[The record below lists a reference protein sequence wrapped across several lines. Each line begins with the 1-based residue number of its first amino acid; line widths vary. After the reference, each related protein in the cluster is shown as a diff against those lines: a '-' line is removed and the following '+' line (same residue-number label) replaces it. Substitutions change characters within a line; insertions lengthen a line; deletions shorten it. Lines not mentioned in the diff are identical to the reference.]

1 MQMSPQPEISVVTTL
16 YRSAAYVEEF
26 HQRISAAVQKITPD
40 YEIIFVNDGSPD
52 DSLARVLKIREQ
64 DNKVMAIDL
73 SRNFGHHK
81 ALMTGLEHA
90 SGKKVFLIDVDLE
103 EAPEL
108 LNEFHNE
115 LQKDAALAVVYG
127 VQEKRK
133 GGLLERLG
141 GKVFYTVFN
150 WMSPI
155 KVPENFLMARLMT
168 QDYVQTLIQYRDREV
183 FLGGLF
189 QLAGYKQKPCSTKK
203 LCNATTTYSFSKRVF
218 LFINAITS
226 FTSFPLVLI
235 SIFGM
240 IITFVSALF
249 SFYILIQ
256 KLVGAYT
263 VDGWTSLMLSIW
275 FLGGLITFSVGIVG
289 IYIAKIFSE
298 VKERPYTTVKT
309 IWGGSK

>member
-1 MQMSPQPEISVVTTL
+1 MSQPPEISIVTTL
-16 YRSAAYVEEF
+16 YRSAAYVDEF
-26 HQRISAAVQKITPD
+26 YRRMSAAVQKITQS

-52 DSLARVLKIREQ
+52 NSLEVVLKVREQ
-64 DNKVMAIDL
+64 DSKVTIIDL

-81 ALMTGLEHA
+81 AIMTGLEHA

-108 LNEFHNE
+108 INEFYEE
-115 LQKDAALAVVYG
+115 LQKDADFSVVYG
-127 VQEKRK
+127 VQETRK

-141 GKVFYTVFN
+141 GKVFYAVFN
-150 WMSPI
+150 FMSAI
-155 KVPENFLMARLMT
+155 RIPENFVMARLMT
-168 QDYVQTLIQYRDREV
+168 QDYVRTLIQYRDREI

-189 QLAGYKQKPCSTKK
+189 QLAGYKQKPLSVKK
-203 LCNATTTYSFSKRVF
+203 LCNATTTYSFSKRVL

-235 SIFGM
+235 SVFGM
-240 IITFVSALF
+240 LITFVSALF
-249 SFYILIQ
+249 SIFILIQ
-256 KLVGAYT
+256 KLIGTYT
-263 VDGWTSLMLSIW
+263 ADGWTSLILSIW

-298 VKERPYTTVKT
+298 VKERPYTTVKA
-309 IWGGSK
+309 IWGGNK